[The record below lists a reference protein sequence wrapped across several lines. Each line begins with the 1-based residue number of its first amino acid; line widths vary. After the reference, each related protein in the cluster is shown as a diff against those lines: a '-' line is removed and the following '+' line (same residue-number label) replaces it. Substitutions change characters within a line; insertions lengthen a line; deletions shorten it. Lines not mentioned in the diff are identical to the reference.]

1 MSSNPFLQG
10 EPGGA
15 GGTAVT
21 KIAGLEIERPAAE
34 TSVETGRP
42 SRHLCVYPARAG
54 YDLRRELDYLTHR
67 ALEPNVFFSARFM
80 APAMPRLEDKQ
91 IRLMIMRDEDE
102 HRSRLRF
109 LMPFSVERPGF
120 SIGAPIIRSW
130 ANDYGPLGTP
140 LLDQEAAAET
150 LDDLLETLA
159 GGALDLPGVLV
170 IPNARLEGPFV
181 QLLRA
186 VAVSRGLPIAETEVF
201 ERAMLQSNL
210 DGPAYLKQSLSTK
223 HLRERRRQRR
233 LLCERGELTYDVARQ
248 PRQVRERMEEFL
260 ALEAGGWKGRR
271 RTAMVVDRYRA
282 AFAREAITDLAETD
296 NVRIH
301 TLNIDG
307 EAIASMIVFVMSGTA
322 YTWKTAYNEEFSAFS
337 PGQLL
342 MDNLTA
348 IHLEDPNIAVTD
360 SCAAPDHPV
369 MNRLWRE
376 RCRMGTLIVGL
387 EPSRDR
393 DVRQVETQLH
403 LYSETRNIARK
414 VRDRIRGMAKG
425 R

>member
-1 MSSNPFLQG
+1 MASNPFLQDQ
-10 EPGGA
+10 PGGA

-21 KIAGLEIERPAAE
+21 RIAGIDIERPAAE
-34 TSVETGRP
+34 TAVETGHP

-54 YDLRRELDYLTHR
+54 YDLRRELDFLTHR
-67 ALEPNVFFSARFM
+67 ALEPNVFFSACFM
-80 APAMPRLEDKQ
+80 APAMPRLEDRQ

-109 LMPFSVERPGF
+109 LMPFTVERPGF

-140 LLDQEAAAET
+140 LLDQEGAAET

-159 GGALDLPGVLV
+159 GGALGLPSVLV
-170 IPNARLEGPFV
+170 IPNARLDGPFI

-186 VAVSRGLPIAETEVF
+186 VAVSRGLPVAETEVL
-201 ERAMLQSNL
+201 ERPMLHSSL
-210 DGPAYLKQSLSTK
+210 DGPAYLNRSLSAK

-233 LLCERGELTYDVARQ
+233 LLSERGALTYDVARQ
-248 PRQVRERMEEFL
+248 PRDVRERMEEFL

-271 RTAMVVDRYRA
+271 KTAMVVDRYRA

-301 TLNIDG
+301 TLNLDG
-307 EAIASMIVFVMSGTA
+307 EAIASMVVFIMSGTA
-322 YTWKTAYNEEFSAFS
+322 YTWKTAYNEEFSAYS

-348 IHLEDPNIAVTD
+348 VHLEDPNITITD

-369 MNRLWRE
+369 MSRLWRE
-376 RCRMGTLIVGL
+376 RCRMGTLIVGTD
-387 EPSRDR
+387 PTRDR

-403 LYSETRNIARK
+403 LYNETKNMARK
-414 VRDRIRGMAKG
+414 VRNRLRSLTKG

>member
-10 EPGGA
+10 EPSGA

-21 KIAGLEIERPAAE
+21 RIAGIEIERPAAE
-34 TSVETGRP
+34 TSVDTGRP
-42 SRHLCVYPARAG
+42 SRQLCVYPARAG
-54 YDLRRELDYLTHR
+54 YDLRRELDFLTHR
-67 ALEPNVFFSARFM
+67 AVEPNVFFSARFM

-102 HRSRLRF
+102 RRSRLRF

-120 SIGAPIIRSW
+120 SIAAPIIRSW
-130 ANDYGPLGTP
+130 ANDFGPLGTP
-140 LLDQEAAAET
+140 LLDQEGAAET

-159 GGALDLPGVLV
+159 GGGLELPSVLV
-170 IPNARLEGPFV
+170 IPSARLEGPFV

-186 VAVSRGLPIAETEVF
+186 VAVSRSLPVAETEVF
-201 ERAMLQSNL
+201 ERPMLQSVL
-210 DGPAYLKQSLSTK
+210 DGPDYLKQALSAK

-233 LLCERGELTYDVARQ
+233 LLSERGELTYDVARQ
-248 PRQVRERMEEFL
+248 PAHVRERMEEFL
-260 ALEAGGWKGRR
+260 ILEAGGWKGRR

-301 TLNIDG
+301 TLNLNG

-322 YTWKTAYNEEFSAFS
+322 YTWKTAYDEDYRAFS

-348 IHLEDPNIAVTD
+348 IHLEDPNITVTD
-360 SCAAPDHPV
+360 SCAAPDHTV
-369 MNRLWRE
+369 MSRLWQE

-387 EPSRDR
+387 DPTRDR

-414 VRDRIRGMAKG
+414 VRNRLRNITKG